1 MAYVKKK
8 QPVYDVILAKEF
20 PRQEGYFY
28 KSSSKYFVNNNGFMP
43 FSKNAITNI
52 FNDFRTEYGGDTKK
66 AIRHICIMMDVYYR
80 DDVAETVSKE
90 TEPKIGEYFK
100 TISMN
105 QYKGKTY
112 ADTIHEEDEVAYRK
126 KLVDDLNKSREEA
139 DVEREELEK
148 VDDDTLMFFGDGFSK
163 DDYAFL
169 ISQFNDWKKR
179 TGAQMKAEEELI
191 KNLCFNQLEMR
202 KLREAG
208 ESTKDI
214 EATYIKNLQ
223 TLGYAPNQN
232 NNNDVSE
239 SSFGSFIKK
248 IENKRPISEP
258 DEEFKDVNGIKDYIE
273 AFFLVPMAKSIG
285 LSGVT
290 SRAYDRLMKKFSV
303 KRSDENI
310 SENDKEAFDN
320 LFSKLKNSGE

>member
-1 MAYVKKK
+1 MPVKKK
-8 QPVYDVILAKEF
+8 ETVRDIVLAKDF
-20 PRQEGYFY
+20 NKQEGYFY
-28 KSSSKYFVNNNGFMP
+28 KSNSKYFVNNNGYMP
-43 FSKNAITNI
+43 YSKNTVTNM

-66 AIRHICIMMDVYYR
+66 AIRHICIMFDVYYN
-80 DDVAETVSKE
+80 DELAEGVAKDV
-90 TEPKIGEYFK
+90 EPKIGEYLRRA
-100 TISMN
+100 SMS

-112 ADTIHEEDEVAYRK
+112 VDTIHEEDEVAYRQ
-126 KLVDDLNKSREEA
+126 KLVDDLNESRKEA
-139 DVEREELEK
+139 DKEREDLEK
-148 VDDDTLMFFGDGFSK
+148 VDSDTLMFFGDGFSK

-232 NNNDVSE
+232 SNNDVNE

-290 SRAYDRLMKKFSV
+290 SRAYDRLMKKFSI

-310 SENDKEAFDN
+310 SEDDKEAFDN